1 MKVSPDR
8 DSLFQWQDDMEEKE
22 RRDYIHKKQLIKER
36 DGFCRRVDRY
46 DGQVI
51 SIDATPTY
59 ELGNY
64 LGGGVAGVVY
74 EGHRLRPMEE
84 YPIRTGYYDVPY
96 GHLTDDSV
104 AIVGPREN
112 NSSTSKRASTGG
124 LSLFCTPA
132 TADFDIIE
140 SHPERS
146 MSSKARSMK
155 SDRTDLTGPS
165 TAAGSVVM
173 RNEEDTAIEATS
185 PTGQQVIIMDT
196 IDAPSRSKHYAKAV
210 AFNAEQQ
217 SSQLFSV
224 NNTLMEETVAIKI
237 LNPVGFRIM
246 SPDLAKAAVV
256 VRKGEEMEREVKKGL
271 RPMEERHVWWMVNP
285 NSRNLRT
292 LQRYSG
298 DRNSEVRGPR
308 VDRGS
313 QERGLRISLVAGF
326 LDPETKSLRELPLTR
341 CIEIWGHIP
350 FSASDNGKLL
360 YSLRCPLLIDY
371 AAI

>member
-1 MKVSPDR
+1 
-8 DSLFQWQDDMEEKE
+8 MEEKE

-51 SIDATPTY
+51 DIDGTPTY

-74 EGHRLRPMEE
+74 EGHRLRPIEE
-84 YPIRTGYYDVPY
+84 YPIRSGFYDVAF

-104 AIVGPREN
+104 AIVGPQSN
-112 NSSTSKRASTGG
+112 NTSGAKRPSSSGA

-132 TADFDIIE
+132 TVDFDIDE
-140 SHPERS
+140 KHPERS
-146 MSSKARSMK
+146 LSSKARSLK

-165 TAAGSVVM
+165 TTAGSVM
-173 RNEEDTAIEATS
+173 RNEEETAIEATS
-185 PTGQQVIIMDT
+185 PSDQQVIIVDT

-217 SSQLFSV
+217 SSQLFAV

-246 SPDLAKAAVV
+246 NPDLTKAAVV
-256 VRKGEEMEREVKKGL
+256 VRKGEEMEKEVKRGS

-313 QERGLRISLVAGF
+313 PERGLRISLVAAF
-326 LDPETKSLRELPLTR
+326 MDPESNSLRELPLTR

-350 FSASDNGKLL
+350 FSATDNGKLL
-360 YSLRCPLLIDY
+360 CSLCCPVPIDCMASHPSDMPRC
-371 AAI
+371 AQNSRK